1 MSIFRN
7 SHLYYTC
14 FTCLTC
20 LLICPHMSKK
30 FKNNKITNEKVRSG
44 YKATNQ
50 TCTAVSVAKK
60 HVCHVTNGG
69 DSWWCRDT
77 LHLWA
82 MRKGALFHIMWLQR
96 STSVR
101 IHNHRSSFSIW
112 TWCRCNRPN
121 AFSCSTQLSMKFIL
135 LMNVKMPTN
144 VGILTFISRIKYKI
158 PEFNSKRNL
167 NFQHYIFMSYLG
179 SMLS

>member
-1 MSIFRN
+1 MSIFQN

-50 TCTAVSVAKK
+50 TCTTVSVAKK
-60 HVCHVTNGG
+60 HVCHVTSGG
-69 DSWWCRDT
+69 DSWWCRVG
-77 LHLWA
+77 HEK
-82 MRKGALFHIMWLQR
+82 RVFISYSMWLKR

-101 IHNHRSSFSIW
+101 THNHKSSFSIW
-112 TWCRCNRPN
+112 TWCRCNN

-135 LMNVKMPTN
+135 LINVKMPII
-144 VGILTFISRIKYKI
+144 VGILTFISRIEYKI
-158 PEFNSKRNL
+158 PEFYRKRNL
-167 NFQHYIFMSYLG
+167 DFQHFIFMSYWY